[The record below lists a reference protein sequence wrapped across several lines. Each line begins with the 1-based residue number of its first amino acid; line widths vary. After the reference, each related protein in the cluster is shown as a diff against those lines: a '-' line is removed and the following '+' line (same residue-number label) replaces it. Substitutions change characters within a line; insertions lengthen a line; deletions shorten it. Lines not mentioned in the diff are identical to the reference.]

1 MFELG
6 EDLLYRIEV
15 GTVGWQEQQPRASG
29 PDCGPDSR
37 FLVAGEVVEDDDI
50 TRPQRRAK
58 LLLDPPGEARPIDRL
73 VEHEGR
79 IDPVAAQ
86 GGDEGHRLPVPVRH
100 LGVEP
105 LADRRPTPQRSH
117 VRLGPGLVHEDQ
129 ASGIRSALKLLPL
142 LAPTGHLGPQLL
154 GGEHAFF

>member
-1 MFELG
+1 MIRRPPGSTRTDTLFP
-6 EDLLYRIEV
+6 YT
-15 GTVGWQEQQPRASG
+15 TVFRS
-29 PDCGPDSR
+29 
-37 FLVAGEVVEDDDI
+37 
-50 TRPQRRAK
+50 

-105 LADRRPTPQRSH
+105 LADRCPPPQRSH
-117 VRLGPGLVHEDQ
+117 VRLGPGLVTDT
-129 ASGIRSALKLLPL
+129 LP
-142 LAPTGHLGPQLL
+142 APAP
-154 GGEHAFF
+154 A